1 MSFRPP
7 LPRAK
12 PAKVRKPLPKPKA
25 GPALTS
31 KTPPKAPAKP
41 CQLAVWWSAGGRRAM
56 PAGPLA
62 D

>member
-31 KTPPKAPAKP
+31 KTPPKTPAKP
-41 CQLAVWWSAGGRRAM
+41 CQ
-56 PAGPLA
+56 
-62 D
+62 